1 MVLTGWW
8 APLEE
13 GHRGSGC
20 WESVTLQTVGRAG
33 RVGALTV
40 DLHVEGQA
48 GAARRVVGGAAVV
61 AAVGRAQGLQL
72 EESALLGE
80 LGVGIRLERPPAP
93 GGRPSSVRGWPCPA
107 PWAAG
112 SWNQWDWPT
121 APALVPS

>member
-1 MVLTGWW
+1 M
-8 APLEE
+8 
-13 GHRGSGC
+13 
-20 WESVTLQTVGRAG
+20 
-33 RVGALTV
+33 

-80 LGVGIRLERPPAP
+80 LGVSIRLERPPAP

-107 PWAAG
+107 PWAVPAPRCKTALPCRTHDSMGPWLLSAG
-112 SWNQWDWPT
+112 PT
-121 APALVPS
+121 Q